1 MLLKRLSKQLFS
13 YMSDYIDNS
22 EVKQEWRKTMN
33 LYWRGV
39 ADLNTVQSKLDLKY
53 FPTMD

>member
-1 MLLKRLSKQLFS
+1 
-13 YMSDYIDNS
+13 MSDYIDNS